1 MTKFFTILG
10 GVLLTALLVVLV
22 GVVVYNNVP
31 AVKDW
36 ADGWL
41 PAQEQETEDDTNAIM
56 PNPNAQITFD
66 NEFATI
72 VVG

>member
-41 PAQEQETEDDTNAIM
+41 PAQGQEAEDT
-56 PNPNAQITFD
+56 PNTDAQITFE